1 MLPYCINEHCTLQ
14 LNATYTMI
22 ILGEN
27 YDMGVYGSTETFFFN
42 HETNQF
48 MEGPKL
54 IRGRY
59 RFACGLFQKN
69 GRETII
75 VAGGYAH
82 SNGYPFDSVE
92 YMYLDELVWREGEQK
107 LEIPR
112 DDYVAMFVPDELV
125 SCTKRNH

>member
-1 MLPYCINEHCTLQ
+1 MYIYADGSIEPSPMLPYRIDEHCTLQ
-14 LNATYTMI
+14 MNATYTMI

-27 YDMGVYGSTETFFFN
+27 YDTGVYGSTETFFFN

-82 SNGYPFDSVE
+82 RNVYPFDSIE
-92 YMYLDELVWREGEQK
+92 YMYLDELVWREG
-107 LEIPR
+107 R
-112 DDYVAMFVPDELV
+112 D
-125 SCTKRNH
+125 

>member
-1 MLPYCINEHCTLQ
+1 MVPLNPVLCCLIVLMNIA
-14 LNATYTMI
+14 LNATYTIFAMI

-27 YDMGVYGSTETFFFN
+27 YDTGVYGSTETFFFN

-59 RFACGLFQKN
+59 RYACGLFQKN

-82 SNGYPFDSVE
+82 SNRYPFDRVE
-92 YMYLDELVWREGEQK
+92 YMYLDELVWREG
-107 LEIPR
+107 R
-112 DDYVAMFVPDELV
+112 D
-125 SCTKRNH
+125 